1 MKIFRLVRCIHSK
14 ALDRHFRSH
23 GNQMKKLML
32 VTALALIAATM
43 AQSGM
48 VIRRVVPEG
57 RLSQIDTY
65 QFITGQT
72 YRLVVYLKNHEQKIY
87 SGLFVG
93 YAVVNGVRKTPKD
106 GVVFSSGKGEAVDE
120 TAGKVY
126 YVFKGPRTALLYR
139 ANIDWLIVQSA
150 AMK

>member
-1 MKIFRLVRCIHSK
+1 
-14 ALDRHFRSH
+14 
-23 GNQMKKLML
+23 MKKLML
-32 VTALALIAATM
+32 VAALALITASL
-43 AQSGM
+43 AQSGI
-48 VIRRVVPEG
+48 VIRRVHPEG

-72 YRLVVYLKNHEQKIY
+72 YRLVVYQKNHEQKVY
-87 SGLFVG
+87 SGVFIG
-93 YAVVNGVRKTPKD
+93 YAMVNGVRKTPTD
-106 GVVFSSGKGEAVDE
+106 GVAFSSGKGEIIDE

-126 YVFKGPRTALLYR
+126 YLFKGPHTVLLFR